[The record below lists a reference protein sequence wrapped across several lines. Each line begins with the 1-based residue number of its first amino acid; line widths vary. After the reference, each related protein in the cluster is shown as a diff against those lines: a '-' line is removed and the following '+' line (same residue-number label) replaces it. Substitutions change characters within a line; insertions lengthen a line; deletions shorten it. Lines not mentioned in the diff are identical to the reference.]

1 MSLGRTLTL
10 NDGRTLPLIGLGTW
24 LSAPG
29 EVKAAVEHALKVGYR
44 HIDAALIYENQE
56 EVGAALKTSPV
67 PREQLWITSKL
78 WNNSHRPELVEKD
91 LDLTLKQLGLDYL
104 DLYLIHWPVPFPPG
118 ETLST
123 KKADG
128 TQMIIDTDAPS
139 IVETWKAMIEVQK
152 TGKAKSIG
160 VSNFTVEH
168 LEKII
173 KATGVVP
180 AMNQIEAHPA
190 LQQTELEKYCEEKGI
205 KLTAYSPLGNN
216 ISGKARII
224 DSPLVQELAT
234 KQGRDPAQILIAWCA
249 HKGMS
254 VIPKSV
260 TPSRIESNFRDTTLT
275 EEEFQAISQV
285 GLKEPIRYNVP
296 FNYKVKWDINIF
308 DTEDEKKAT
317 HKVW

>member
-1 MSLGRTLTL
+1 M
-10 NDGRTLPLIGLGTW
+10 PLIGLGTW

-29 EVKAAVEHALKVGYR
+29 EVKAAVEHALKAGYR
-44 HIDAALIYENQE
+44 HIDAALIYGNQE
-56 EVGAALKTSPV
+56 EVGEALKTSPV
-67 PREQLWITSKL
+67 PRGDLWITSKL
-78 WNNSHRPELVEKD
+78 WNNSHRPEHVEKD
-91 LDLTLKQLGLDYL
+91 LDLTLEQLGTDYL
-104 DLYLIHWPVPFPPG
+104 DLYLIHWPVNFLPG

-123 KKADG
+123 KSADE
-128 TQMIIDTDAPS
+128 TQMVIDTAGPS
-139 IVETWKAMIEVQK
+139 IVDTWKAMIAVQK

-160 VSNFTVEH
+160 VSNFTVAH

-173 KATGVVP
+173 AATGVVP

-190 LQQTELEKYCEEKGI
+190 LQQTELEAYCKEKGI

-216 ISGKARII
+216 LAGKARII
-224 DSPLVQELAT
+224 DSPLVQDLAK

-260 TPSRIESNFRDTTLT
+260 TPSRIESNFNDCELT
-275 EEEFQAISQV
+275 DEEFDAISQV
-285 GLKEPIRYNVP
+285 GLQNLIRYNVP
-296 FNYKVKWDINIF
+296 YHYKFKWDINIF

-317 HKVW
+317 HSVW